1 MEPLKSWPAAFD
13 AQAQKINEIVEG
25 LKPLL
30 DISGTDGVKVTY
42 SDNSITIGFDDGES
56 GGGPGGS
63 LPAGSA
69 GDVLYNDGSSWV
81 VLAAPT
87 VSLANPVL
95 RHDGTAPYWEE
106 PEEC

>member
-30 DISGTDGVKVTY
+30 DISGTDGIKVTY

-56 GGGPGGS
+56 GGGG
-63 LPAGSA
+63 LP
-69 GDVLYNDGSSWV
+69 DGY
-81 VLAAPT
+81 
-87 VSLANPVL
+87 
-95 RHDGTAPYWEE
+95 G
-106 PEEC
+106 PEEWTVYDGGVVTTRNFLTDNPD